1 MSPTERDPRIP
12 RDSAHAVISAA
23 VMIALSFVA
32 LVLVPNTLL
41 GYLTTRVVPT
51 WRDLIVVAWWAV
63 AFVGCC
69 VVFVRLQ
76 RRKSP

>member
-1 MSPTERDPRIP
+1 MSPKQPDPRTP
-12 RDSAHAVISAA
+12 RHSTHAVISAA
-23 VMIALSFVA
+23 GMIVLSFVA

-69 VVFVRLQ
+69 VVFGRLQ
-76 RRKSP
+76 HRKAA